1 MVIIQINQFPVFD
14 NKPDKCWFQHH
25 LRMCLMR
32 VRGWA
37 WHGYW
42 PGPQLLGPRVAGW
55 SHAGGRVF
63 ITLSRRVSVWL
74 SAFPATVV
82 QSVKFV
88 FSLFQRF
95 TVAIGFVCI
104 CWMYYLNGILC
115 STDYNYNW
123 FCCICWMFYF
133 KRFMSVVVSLSLTLL
148 PLWFVLSGKVYFLLL
163 VVWW

>member
-1 MVIIQINQFPVFD
+1 MLVSTPSAHV
-14 NKPDKCWFQHH
+14 
-25 LRMCLMR
+25 
-32 VRGWA
+32 
-37 WHGYW
+37 
-42 PGPQLLGPRVAGW
+42 
-55 SHAGGRVF
+55 SHACSGLGMARILARAGLCCQCWSQSCRLNPRGRTGF
-63 ITLSRRVSVWL
+63 YNSLPPVSVWL